1 MPPSEIGLYYTRRL
15 KKTSNHGALDLKV
28 CLLSSSSSFVYFLI
42 RLIRWAIVC
51 QLIREKNKRDRID
64 VVKECVRGVLR
75 LNFFVQVREPVVLC
89 IVRERKRIT
98 GFIFRAAQEAGK
110 VGR

>member
-28 CLLSSSSSFVYFLI
+28 CLLSSSSFVYFLI

-75 LNFFVQVREPVVLC
+75 LNFLCRCVNLLCCVLFGSEKGLRDLFLEPPKKL
-89 IVRERKRIT
+89 EKL
-98 GFIFRAAQEAGK
+98 
-110 VGR
+110 VGD